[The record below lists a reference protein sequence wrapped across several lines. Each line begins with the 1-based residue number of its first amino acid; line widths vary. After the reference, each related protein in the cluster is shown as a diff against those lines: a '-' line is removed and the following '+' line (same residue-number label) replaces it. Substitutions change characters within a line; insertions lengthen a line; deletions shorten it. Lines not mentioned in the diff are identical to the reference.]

1 LRLFGYEI
9 AIGKAVAPA
18 NLQRPLSRG
27 REWYGLTIREPF
39 TGAWQRNQEQ
49 TVENVMAFSPLFR
62 CVTLIASD
70 IAKNRMMLVEE
81 VDDGIWQERKSAAFS
96 PVLRSPNHFQ
106 TRQQFLE
113 SWMIS
118 KLGHG
123 NTYALKQRDDRGVVV
138 DLYILDPMKTK
149 PLVAPNGDVYYEL
162 RADNIAGIKD
172 TVIVPA
178 REIIHDRWN
187 TLFHPLVGISP
198 IYSCGLAAVQGLAIQ
213 NNSTT
218 YFRNGSTAPGILTT
232 TGEIDDPT
240 AARIKEHWE
249 TNYMGSD
256 NGKKIAVLGNGLKF
270 EPMSFNSVDS
280 QLVEQLKGSAESV
293 CTAFGVPGYKIGV
306 GTMPT
311 YNNIEALRL
320 EYYASALQQHVEA
333 IEALLDQALGLD
345 RIVGKTYGVEFD
357 LDNLLRMD
365 TASMIEAESKAVGAG
380 IKKPNESRRR
390 LGLGKVKGGD
400 TPYLQEQN
408 YALSDLAKRSEMENP
423 WAAKPSSDPKQIS
436 APKPAASEEDA
447 IDDAAKAQLAA
458 WSLQKSLDSLPLPQL
473 AA

>member
-1 LRLFGYEI
+1 MRLFGYEI

-70 IAKNRMMLVEE
+70 VAKNRMMLVEE
-81 VDDGIWQERKSAAFS
+81 VDDGIWEERKSAAFS

-123 NTYALKQRDDRGVVV
+123 NTYALKQRDERGVVV

-162 RADNIAGIKD
+162 RADHLSSIRD
-172 TVIVPA
+172 TVTVPA
-178 REIIHDRWN
+178 SEIIHDRWN

-218 YFRNGSTAPGILTT
+218 FFRNGSTAPGILTT
-232 TGEIDDPT
+232 TGDIDDPT
-240 AARIKEHWE
+240 ANRIKEHWE
-249 TNYMGSD
+249 SNYMGSD

-280 QLVEQLKGSAESV
+280 QLVEQLKGSAENV

-306 GTMPT
+306 GAMPT

-365 TASMIEAESKAVGAG
+365 TASMIEAEAKAVGAG
-380 IKKPNESRRR
+380 IKKPNEARRR

-423 WAAKPSSDPKQIS
+423 WAAKTPDEPKQIA
-436 APKPAASEEDA
+436 APKPAGSEEDT

-458 WSLQKSLDSLPLPQL
+458 WSLQKSLDSLPLPKL

>member
-1 LRLFGYEI
+1 MRLFGLEI
-9 AIGKAVAPA
+9 TRAKAVPA
-18 NLQRPLSRG
+18 GLQQPASRG
-27 REWYGLTIREPF
+27 REWWPIVSEPF

-49 TVENVMAFSPLFR
+49 TVENVYSFSPLFR

-81 VDDGIWQERKSAAFS
+81 ADSGIWKETSSAAFS

-123 NTYALKQRDDRGVVV
+123 NAYLLKQRDARGVVV
-138 DLYILDPMKTK
+138 DLYVLDPVRTK
-149 PLVAPNGDVYYEL
+149 PLVAPNGDVYYEMKRDDL
-162 RADNIAGIKD
+162 SQSFVDN
-172 TVIVPA
+172 VIVPA
-178 REIIHDRWN
+178 SEIIHDRWN

-198 IYSCGLAAVQGLAIQ
+198 IYACGLAAVQGLAIQ

-218 YFRNGSTAPGILTT
+218 FFQNGSTSPGILTAP
-232 TGEIDDPT
+232 GEIEDPL
-240 AARIKEHWE
+240 AERIKAHWE
-249 TNYMGSD
+249 ANYTGD
-256 NGKKIAVLGNGLKF
+256 NSKKVAVLGSGMKF
-270 EPMSFNSVDS
+270 EAMSFKAVDS

-293 CTAFGVPGYKIGV
+293 CTAFGVPAYKIGV

-345 RIVGKTYGVEFD
+345 QIVGKTYGVEFD

-365 TASMIEAESKAVGAG
+365 TASLIEAEAKATGAG
-380 IKKPNESRRR
+380 IKEINEARRR
-390 LGLGKVKGGD
+390 LGLGKTKGGD
-400 TPYLQEQN
+400 SAYLQQQN
-408 YALSDLAKRSEMENP
+408 YSLEALSKRDKQEDP
-423 WAAKPSSDPKQIS
+423 FGTAKPAALP
-436 APKPAASEEDA
+436 APKPQEEDD
-447 IDDAAKAQLAA
+447 IDEAAKSQFARWEMQKALEELEAA
-458 WSLQKSLDSLPLPQL
+458 
-473 AA
+473 